1 MKEAYQPIE
10 IHIENPINLF
20 EEHRLEISKAIVNGI
35 EFGMRSRKQ
44 KIDFAKVV
52 VKDVIVITL
61 SIKKK
66 EFLGLLDE
74 HLKILIEY
82 EEYEMCALIT
92 KLKQKLNKSNEK
104 VTKKNRVL
112 D

>member
-1 MKEAYQPIE
+1 VKNTYKPIE
-10 IHIENPINLF
+10 INITNPINLF
-20 EEHRLEISKAIVNGI
+20 EEHRLELSKAIVNAI
-35 EFGMRSRKQ
+35 EYGTRSRKK
-44 KIDFAKVV
+44 KIDFAKVI

-61 SIKKK
+61 SVNKT
-66 EFLGLLDE
+66 EFSDLLDE

-104 VTKKNRVL
+104 VTKENRIL

>member
-1 MKEAYQPIE
+1 MKNTYKPIE
-10 IHIENPINLF
+10 INITNPINLF
-20 EEHRLEISKAIVNGI
+20 EEHRLELSKAIIYAI
-35 EFGMRSRKQ
+35 EYGTHSRKK
-44 KIDFAKVV
+44 KIDFARVI

-61 SIKKK
+61 SVNKT
-66 EFLGLLDE
+66 EFSDLLDE

-104 VTKKNRVL
+104 VTKKNRIL